1 MIKQYKN
8 GIELEGYIKDMPEEI
23 YHNTSGFISKS
34 TLSQLE
40 KQTPYRFLKSVRKP
54 QTKAME
60 IGTAIHCAILEPLK
74 FQSDYLL
81 LPDVHAK
88 TLKAYKEAV
97 ANNPDKKVING
108 TDAKNIN
115 GMIKALNSNSRARY
129 LLSLDGHCELSGFHA
144 DTDSGVK
151 LRHRFDKLTHC
162 GIGID
167 LKKTQSVAPEDL
179 SKTINDYGYHMQ
191 CALYSDAYQAITGMP
206 LKAFYFIFVEESYP
220 HEVAV
225 TYLDDVSEHIGR
237 ENYKALIGKYQ
248 DVVENRDEY
257 LGSSDE
263 LMVSLPEWVIAR
275 YERDLEDGGIY

>member
-1 MIKQYKN
+1 MIKKYSAD
-8 GIELEGYIKDMPEEI
+8 IELAGYIKDMPESI
-23 YHNTSGFISKS
+23 YHNTNGFISKS

-40 KQTPYRFLKSVRKP
+40 KQTPYRFLKAVKKP

-60 IGTAIHCAILEPLK
+60 IGTAIHCAVLEPEK
-74 FQSDYLL
+74 FESEYLL

-88 TLKAYKEAV
+88 TLKAYKDAV
-97 ANNPDKKVING
+97 ADNPDKKVING

-115 GMIKALNSNSRARY
+115 GMINALQCYKRASE
-129 LLSLDGHCELSGFHA
+129 LLSLDGHCELSGFHI
-144 DTDSGVK
+144 DESGIG

-191 CALYSDAYQAITGMP
+191 CALYSDAYQAITGKP

-225 TYLDDVSEHIGR
+225 VYLDDVSEHIGR
-237 ENYKALIGKYQ
+237 ENYKALLEKYQ
-248 DVVENRDEY
+248 DVIENRDSY
-257 LGSSDE
+257 LSSSDE